1 MNSYT
6 VKGESRSA
14 KDCFRVTTTCLEL
27 ALRADESWEVDHHV
41 TTGIVF
47 AAFSIEAML
56 NHYGKIFFS
65 DWNAKNSCRR
75 KDLHTKL
82 FKAVNLP
89 NYLGSTAYQNA
100 NKCFELRDMFAHG
113 KTVNET
119 VEVELPEELSHDER
133 VGRIVGLESEAFRE
147 IELPL
152 LRLFIDTAN
161 LIQRDIESNGFYP
174 NQESLEPSMRSQ
186 LCECPLSVSGIR
198 TWY

>member
-6 VKGESRSA
+6 VKTESRSA
-14 KDCFRVTTTCLEL
+14 KDCFRVTTICLNL
-27 ALRADESWEVDHHV
+27 ALRADEAWEVNHHV

-65 DWNAKNSCRR
+65 DWNATNFGCR
-75 KDLHTKL
+75 KALHKKL

-89 NYLGSTAYQNA
+89 KYLGSRAYQDA
-100 NKCFELRDMFAHG
+100 KICFELRDMFAHG

-119 VEVELPEELSHDER
+119 VDIELSEELSHDER
-133 VGRIVGLESEAFRE
+133 VGHIVGLKSEAFRKVG
-147 IELPL
+147 LPL
-152 LRLFIDTAN
+152 LQLIINTTK
-161 LIQRDIESNGFYP
+161 LIQSDIESNGFYP
-174 NQESLEPSMRSQ
+174 NQESLEPSKRRQ

-198 TWY
+198 TW